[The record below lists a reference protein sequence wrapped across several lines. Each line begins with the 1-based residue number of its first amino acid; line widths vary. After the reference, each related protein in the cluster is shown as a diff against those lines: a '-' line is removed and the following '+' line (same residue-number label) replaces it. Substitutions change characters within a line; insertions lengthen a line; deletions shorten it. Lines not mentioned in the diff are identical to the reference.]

1 MVRFRGG
8 FHPMIAALALR
19 TTAIF
24 LLFFGGIALAIYGH
38 LALGIAIHVALV
50 GFLLA
55 GTLNP
60 SSRLFGPV
68 ITSCEKGIWIT
79 LDDGPDPVD
88 TPAILD
94 IFDRHDAKATFFVIG
109 KKAERHPEL
118 IREIH
123 RRGHQI
129 GNHSWSHPHAFF
141 WCLGPLRTYREI
153 AKCQETIKGIIGV
166 APTVFRAPVGHYNVF
181 VHPILKHFGL
191 KLIGWSSRGYDG
203 VSASLENVTGRIRK
217 SAGEGGII
225 LAHEA
230 TPIASEV
237 VESIIRLAQE
247 KGWSCIIPDDT
258 RESGNC

>member
-1 MVRFRGG
+1 
-8 FHPMIAALALR
+8 MIAALAFR
-19 TTAIF
+19 TVAIF
-24 LLFFGGIALAIYGH
+24 ALFFGGIALALCGH
-38 LALGIAIHVALV
+38 LAIGTATHGVLV

-68 ITSCEKGIWIT
+68 ITGCEKGIWLT

-94 IFDRHDAKATFFVIG
+94 LLDSYQARATFFVIG
-109 KKAERHPEL
+109 KKAERHPDL

-153 AKCQETIKGIIGV
+153 VKCQETILGIIGV

-181 VHPILKHFGL
+181 VHPILKHLGL
-191 KLIGWSSRGYDG
+191 KLVGWSSRGYDG
-203 VSASLENVTGRIRK
+203 VSASLENVTVRIRM
-217 SAGEGGII
+217 SARDGGII

-230 TPIASEV
+230 TPIASRV
-237 VESIIRLAQE
+237 VEDILRLAQE
-247 KGWSCIIPDDT
+247 KGWLCVIPDDA
-258 RESGNC
+258 RGSDNC